1 MKKLILV
8 FFVTWLYADIKFEDL
23 VSKAINYHPS
33 IKMSEEA
40 FKMSEEEINSAMW
53 QYFPTPS
60 VDFSNST
67 KNDQVVAK
75 LEQPIWTGGKLDSQY
90 DIALS
95 NKVEAEYTL
104 EESKFKLV
112 EKILSLLQSYYQGKS
127 AEISLKEGYERLSLF
142 SEMIDKRIEAGISSQ
157 SDKLLLNSRLVQI
170 KTDIVNAKSK
180 QTLAL
185 KQLSLLVGEKV
196 ETINFSLNKYN
207 LDNRQVNSLVDEMI
221 KSHPTIRKMEE
232 QVKSS
237 TFKIEKEKSVLYP
250 TLSLVAE
257 HKSGDVYTEDETQTD
272 NVVYLSLKATTGAGL
287 SFLSNIEKAKLNTK
301 KTQADR
307 DTKEK
312 ELTDSLIIDY
322 NNMLLVKE
330 KIENQKINFEYS
342 QEVFESYKRLFI
354 AGKKQWLDLV
364 NSSKELMDVSVS
376 YRDSK
381 EFYNIL
387 RYKIALQTGIINI
400 NNGEET
406 SIKKEILSDGRKVK
420 DSDL

>member
-250 TLSLVAE
+250 TL
-257 HKSGDVYTEDETQTD
+257 
-272 NVVYLSLKATTGAGL
+272 
-287 SFLSNIEKAKLNTK
+287 
-301 KTQADR
+301 
-307 DTKEK
+307 
-312 ELTDSLIIDY
+312 
-322 NNMLLVKE
+322 
-330 KIENQKINFEYS
+330 
-342 QEVFESYKRLFI
+342 
-354 AGKKQWLDLV
+354 
-364 NSSKELMDVSVS
+364 
-376 YRDSK
+376 
-381 EFYNIL
+381 
-387 RYKIALQTGIINI
+387 
-400 NNGEET
+400 
-406 SIKKEILSDGRKVK
+406 
-420 DSDL
+420 

>member
-1 MKKLILV
+1 MRGLVLI
-8 FFVTWLYADIKFEDL
+8 FFMTWLYADIEFEDL
-23 VSKAINYHPS
+23 ISKAINYHPS
-33 IKMSEEA
+33 VKVSEEVYKMSDEEL
-40 FKMSEEEINSAMW
+40 NSAMW

-60 VDFSNST
+60 IDFLNST

-95 NKVEAEYTL
+95 SKVEAEYTL

-112 EKILSLLQSYYQGKS
+112 EKILSLLQNYYQGKS
-127 AEISLKEGYERLSLF
+127 AEISLKEGYERLNLF

-196 ETINFSLNKYN
+196 EIISFSLNKYN
-207 LDNRQVNSLVDEMI
+207 LDNNQVNLLVDEMI
-221 KSHPTIRKMEE
+221 KSHPTIKKMEE
-232 QVKSS
+232 QVKNSIY
-237 TFKIEKEKSVLYP
+237 KVEKEKSAVYP

-257 HKSGDVYTEDETQTD
+257 HKSGDVYTENVTQTD

-287 SFLSNIEKAKLNTK
+287 SFLSNIEKAKLNIK

-307 DTKEK
+307 NTKEK
-312 ELTDSLIIDY
+312 ELTDSLVIDY

-342 QEVFESYKRLFI
+342 SEVFESYKRLFI

-381 EFYNIL
+381 ELYNIL
-387 RYKIALQTGIINI
+387 RYKIALQTGAINI
-400 NNGEET
+400 NNSEEIT
-406 SIKKEILSDGRKVK
+406 IKKEILSNDRKVL